1 MVSFY
6 LCLCFGDLVGWV
18 HVLMHEWVYKWFL
31 FARFLNFKL
40 SKAALLIKQRFAA
53 LYGEICALM
62 ESCAALQ
69 ENQKSKSE
77 FWNWE

>member
-1 MVSFY
+1 MRFQTLTCSVLRYRGYTAVKQEMVSLY
-6 LCLCFGDLVGWV
+6 LCL
-18 HVLMHEWVYKWFL
+18 WVYKWFL
-31 FARFLNFKL
+31 LVRFLNFKL

-69 ENQKSKSE
+69 VP
-77 FWNWE
+77 